1 MKART
6 PALAPCSALHTPC
19 TCVSAARR
27 GVMPHCWLGIRDA
40 AGRLV
45 LLCAYL
51 RSSSMAAD
59 PVTLLTV
66 WPGMQESKPGLSW
79 LEVVVLE

>member
-1 MKART
+1 
-6 PALAPCSALHTPC
+6 
-19 TCVSAARR
+19 
-27 GVMPHCWLGIRDA
+27 
-40 AGRLV
+40 
-45 LLCAYL
+45 
-51 RSSSMAAD
+51 MAAD